1 MPGRATPLQLRKV
14 IGVANY
20 QFGLG
25 AGSILFNRNNRIA
38 CSRKTGRIRHIY
50 RDEKLIATL
59 RPTDGYLAL
68 TPHGA
73 RILLDKMKVAPNL
86 VTVQSDVAEFIT
98 KGGDVFAKHIVNA
111 ADTIRP
117 SDEVII
123 INQSGDLL
131 GVGSALLSANDMK
144 NFKRG
149 VAVRV
154 RRGTNEE
161 SSDVDT

>member
-1 MPGRATPLQLRKV
+1 M
-14 IGVANY
+14 
-20 QFGLG
+20 
-25 AGSILFNRNNRIA
+25 
-38 CSRKTGRIRHIY
+38 
-50 RDEKLIATL
+50 
-59 RPTDGYLAL
+59 
-68 TPHGA
+68 
-73 RILLDKMKVAPNL
+73 LDKMRVAPNL

-117 SDEVII
+117 SDEVIV
-123 INQSGDLL
+123 INESGELL

-149 VAVRV
+149 VAIRV